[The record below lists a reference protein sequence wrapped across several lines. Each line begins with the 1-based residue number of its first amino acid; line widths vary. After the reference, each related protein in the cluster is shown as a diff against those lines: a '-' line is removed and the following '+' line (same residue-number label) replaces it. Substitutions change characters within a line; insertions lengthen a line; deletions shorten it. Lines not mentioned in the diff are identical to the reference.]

1 MKNLAIAF
9 LITLIM
15 VQSALALVITDV
27 DAPELMPGE
36 EGILKIFVEN
46 TLNKDIEDVSL
57 SLHLQEL
64 PFAIVGSS
72 ESSIDEIEE
81 DDTEDFSFLIRAA
94 PTATPGDYQ
103 IPYTLSYENISRA
116 KTGVIGVRI
125 EGSVELASVVIAEKP
140 VIKEKDTLIIRII
153 NNGFADA
160 RYVNVRLV
168 PNGFTALSDTTLY
181 IGDIDA
187 NDFESA
193 SFEVIYTSENP
204 IVEATIEYRD
214 FNNQQRIS
222 VVQESLTIYTR
233 EEAIER
239 GIIERTNT
247 LLYISIISIL
257 IIIFIV
263 VRIVRRRIRRKKS
276 LAAAQK
282 RQ

>member
-1 MKNLAIAF
+1 MVIPIACK
-9 LITLIM
+9 LKSSCLLTLIES
-15 VQSALALVITDV
+15 VQPVI
-27 DAPELMPGE
+27 
-36 EGILKIFVEN
+36 
-46 TLNKDIEDVSL
+46 LNLE
-57 SLHLQEL
+57 
-64 PFAIVGSS
+64 A
-72 ESSIDEIEE
+72 
-81 DDTEDFSFLIRAA
+81 FSFLIRAA

-103 IPYTLSYENISRA
+103 ILYTLSYENISRA